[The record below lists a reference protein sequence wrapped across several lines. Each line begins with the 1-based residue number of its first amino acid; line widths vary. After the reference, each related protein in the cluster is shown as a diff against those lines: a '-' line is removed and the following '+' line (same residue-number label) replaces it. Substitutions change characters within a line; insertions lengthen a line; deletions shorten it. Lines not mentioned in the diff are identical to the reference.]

1 MLKEGVFKE
10 KPEWI
15 LGQHVYPTLP
25 AGHVGFKEGP
35 YMASS
40 DEIYIRIKGKG
51 GHAATPHLCI
61 DPIITASRV
70 IITLQEMISR
80 RIDPMTPAVLS
91 IGKINSEGGATNV
104 IPDEVNLEGTLRTM
118 DESLR
123 KQMHSWIRDSVD
135 HTCKASGATAEI
147 KIVPGYPSLR
157 NDISVTRMCRE
168 AAIDFLGNDHVH
180 ELPLRM
186 SSEDFAFYI
195 QEVPGSFYRLGTGW
209 NDPLKDFPVHSNR
222 FDIDEKALETGMGL
236 MSYMALSNSFK
247 SR

>member
-1 MLKEGVFKE
+1 
-10 KPEWI
+10 
-15 LGQHVYPTLP
+15 
-25 AGHVGFKEGP
+25 
-35 YMASS
+35 MASS